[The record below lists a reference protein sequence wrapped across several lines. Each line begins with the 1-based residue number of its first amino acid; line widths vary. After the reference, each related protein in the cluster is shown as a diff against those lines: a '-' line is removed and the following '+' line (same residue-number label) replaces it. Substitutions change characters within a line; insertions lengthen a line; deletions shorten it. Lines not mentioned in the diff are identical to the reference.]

1 MGPKTQENET
11 PPGGFRKCAAAHK
24 ATGAALLYRLHQQ
37 RPEGQSMETKMNT
50 IRTALAAAAL
60 VAGVFSANAASAFER
75 WIEVVNT
82 AGVSV
87 VEVRISHIDNRRWGP
102 DILPGVIAP
111 GRSAVVDPVN
121 IQGYC
126 RFDVE
131 VTYADGLVAD
141 IRDVNL
147 CEALTIETDGYYY
160 QVYTI

>member
-1 MGPKTQENET
+1 
-11 PPGGFRKCAAAHK
+11 
-24 ATGAALLYRLHQQ
+24 
-37 RPEGQSMETKMNT
+37 
-50 IRTALAAAAL
+50 
-60 VAGVFSANAASAFER
+60 
-75 WIEVVNT
+75 
-82 AGVSV
+82 
-87 VEVRISHIDNRRWGP
+87 
-102 DILPGVIAP
+102 
-111 GRSAVVDPVN
+111 VVDPVN